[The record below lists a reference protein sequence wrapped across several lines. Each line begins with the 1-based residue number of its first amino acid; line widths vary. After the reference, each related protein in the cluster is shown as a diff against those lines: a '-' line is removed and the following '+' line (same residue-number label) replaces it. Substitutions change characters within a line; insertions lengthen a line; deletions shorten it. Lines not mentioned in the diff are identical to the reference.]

1 MKIRNTLPLA
11 SVILFLIIALA
22 SCQEDFST
30 LGSDIIGGQNI
41 NATLDNN
48 STVVSYSRK
57 LSPVQTN
64 DLPLYQLGT
73 YNDPVFGKMKAELVA
88 QLTLGTIAPSFGEGT
103 SLDSVILYI
112 PFLGETSIANEV
124 TSYTI
129 DSVYGSNPI
138 NVSIYES
145 NYFLTEYDPSTGLQE
160 RQKYYSDLGTV
171 FETPGNK
178 GQLIYNEADFL
189 PTNEGYVLLSPDG
202 EDEDTEP
209 DQTLLAPGLRAAL
222 PVTFFRE
229 KIIAEEGTTELMNNN
244 NFKEYFRG
252 LYFEVDDLATDGN
265 LFLFNIADANVTLY
279 YTYQDSIVGGTTSDP
294 TNGDDVERLS
304 GQLTLNFGGINVNL
318 YDNEPLNPAISAVLE
333 NPNTVA
339 GEENLYLRGGDG
351 IVTLINL
358 FGDDL
363 DGNGVSDELDVLR
376 TNNWLINEANL
387 IFYVNQDIVTGGAS
401 EPERII
407 IYDAQNAQVLA
418 DYGRDPTISELPEN
432 ALTGHLGKLVRG
444 TDEIGDYY
452 KIRITHHISN
462 LIHKDSTNVPLSL
475 IVTQNVLSG
484 GFKTLKDPVEL
495 NDDTI
500 DNDLNDIPSSSVI
513 SHEGTVLYGN
523 NTSNPDKKLRLQIY
537 YTEPN

>member
-1 MKIRNTLPLA
+1 MKIRNTLPSA
-11 SVILFLIIALA
+11 SAILFLIIALA

-41 NATLDNN
+41 NAILDNN
-48 STVVSYSRK
+48 STVISYSRK

-73 YNDPVFGKMKAELVA
+73 YNDPVFGKTKAELIA
-88 QLTLGTIAPSFGEGT
+88 QLTLGTIAPSFGHGT

-112 PFLGETSIANEV
+112 PYIGETTVANEV
-124 TSYTI
+124 TTYTI
-129 DSVYGSNPI
+129 DSIYGSDPI
-138 NVSIYES
+138 NISIYES
-145 NYFLTEYDPSTGLQE
+145 NYFLTEYDPSTGLE
-160 RQKYYSDLGTV
+160 DRQKYYSDLGTV

-178 GQLIYNEADFL
+178 GQLIYNETDFV
-189 PTNEGYVLLSPDG
+189 PTNDGYVLLTPDG
-202 EDEDTEP
+202 EDEDTDP
-209 DQTLLAPGLRAAL
+209 DQTLFAPGLRAEL
-222 PVTFFRE
+222 PVSFFRE
-229 KIIAEEGTTELMNNN
+229 KIIGQEGTTELMNNN

-252 LYFEVDDLATDGN
+252 LYFEVDDLGADGN
-265 LFLFNIADANVTLY
+265 LFLFDIANANVTLY

-304 GQLTLNFGGINVNL
+304 GQLALAFGGINVNV
-318 YDNEPLNPAISAVLE
+318 YDNEPLNPAITATLE
-333 NPNTVA
+333 NPNTTD
-339 GEENLYLRGGDG
+339 GEENLYVRGGDG
-351 IVTLINL
+351 IVTIINL

-363 DGNGVSDELDVLR
+363 DGNEVPDELDVLR

-387 IFYVNQDIVTGGAS
+387 IFYVNQDMVAGGAS
-401 EPERII
+401 EPERLI

-432 ALTGHLGKLVRG
+432 ALTGHLGKLDRG
-444 TDEIGDYY
+444 TDENGDFY

-462 LIHKDSTNVPLSL
+462 LIHRDSTNVPLSL

-484 GFKTLKDPVEL
+484 GFQSLKDPIEL

-500 DNDLNDIPSSSVI
+500 DNDLTDIPSSGVI

-523 NTSNPDKKLRLQIY
+523 NASDPEKKLRLQIY